1 MAHQK
6 GPQGSDLLGAKSP
19 DKVQQADNQAET
31 KNPLGFVLD
40 TGEGK
45 MPKITLEVKQSG
57 KTGSLDL
64 NKTAAG
70 SRTPNTAQ
78 DTWGEDENLR
88 SQWIQS

>member
-6 GPQGSDLLGAKSP
+6 GPYPDNLLGAKSP
-19 DKVQQADNQAET
+19 TKVQESDNQAET
-31 KNPLGFVLD
+31 KNSLGFVLD

-45 MPKITLEVKQSG
+45 LPKITLEVTQSG
-57 KTGSLDL
+57 KTGSIDL

-88 SQWIQS
+88 DQYIQA